1 MGRAVEHLA
10 RRSPRRKAAGQSKKI
25 IGLPMNNNNKTLRQ
39 WALTSGESQDKA
51 IRHRAR
57 LGVGTR
63 YGISWVLTEEEWER
77 VLASMRTAR
86 RGNPNWIKSGEVSK

>member
-1 MGRAVEHLA
+1 
-10 RRSPRRKAAGQSKKI
+10 
-25 IGLPMNNNNKTLRQ
+25 MNNNNKTLRQ
-39 WALTSGESQDKA
+39 WAITSGESQDKA

-63 YGISWVLTEEEWER
+63 YGISWVLTAEEWER
-77 VLASMRTAR
+77 VLASMRSAR